1 MTFKAPYLTYRD
13 VGKYAEDFLTKYHPA
28 LELPIPIE
36 WIIEFNLGLNIVP
49 IPYLYKTF
57 KQSGFLSANRKIIFI
72 DEYQYDNFVEKYRF
86 TLAHEIGHFVM
97 HESMYEGLS
106 FDSVQEYI
114 EFTHLL
120 PQSEL
125 YWYETQSDW
134 FAEQLLVPTTQL
146 EKSCM
151 DLLES
156 NRNQFSEIQSLS
168 YEFWSYASN
177 ELSDYFEVNPIV
189 IDIRIQR
196 ENFVEKFKNYYQ

>member
-1 MTFKAPYLTYRD
+1 
-13 VGKYAEDFLTKYHPA
+13 
-28 LELPIPIE
+28 
-36 WIIEFNLGLNIVP
+36 
-49 IPYLYKTF
+49 
-57 KQSGFLSANRKIIFI
+57 
-72 DEYQYDNFVEKYRF
+72 
-86 TLAHEIGHFVM
+86 M
-97 HESMYEGLS
+97 HESIYEGLS

-114 EFTHLL
+114 EFMHLL

-146 EKSCM
+146 EKSCI

-196 ENFVEKFKNYYQ
+196 ENFVEKFKNYYQKI

>member
-97 HESMYEGLS
+97 HESMSEGLS

-114 EFTHLL
+114 EFMHLL

-146 EKSCM
+146 EKFCI